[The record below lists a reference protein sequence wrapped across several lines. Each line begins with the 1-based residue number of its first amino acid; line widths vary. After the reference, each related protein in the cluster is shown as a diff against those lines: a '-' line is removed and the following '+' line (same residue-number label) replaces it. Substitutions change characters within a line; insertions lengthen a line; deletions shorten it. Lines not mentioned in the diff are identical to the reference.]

1 MSWRSLSCDGEGR
14 SGVGVV
20 GSVSIERGR
29 DLLSFRAV
37 RRRGI
42 LGVWDAVVFFAFLL
56 VSTYSWN
63 G

>member
-42 LGVWDAVVFFAFLL
+42 LGVWDAVDFLL
-56 VSTYSWN
+56 SC
-63 G
+63 